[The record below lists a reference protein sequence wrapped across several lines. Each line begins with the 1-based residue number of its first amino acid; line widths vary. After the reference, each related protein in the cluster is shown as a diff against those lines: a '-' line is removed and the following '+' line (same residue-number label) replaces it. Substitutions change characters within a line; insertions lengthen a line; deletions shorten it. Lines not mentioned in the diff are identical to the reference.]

1 MGDFLLKPSGHA
13 GSPTQPPSFRYNSDS
28 TDWLKLKE
36 EMKAIKCQLAA
47 LNPEIMYQP
56 NQQTARRYS
65 EISGDNSV
73 KSKAKRFGFE
83 SENGSIVRIKNLSQA
98 ASANVSKH

>member
-1 MGDFLLKPSGHA
+1 MLK
-13 GSPTQPPSFRYNSDS
+13 

-65 EISGDNSV
+65 EVSADHSV

-98 ASANVSKH
+98 ASSNATKH

>member
-1 MGDFLLKPSGHA
+1 LENYIPVSGSILPLKVILK
-13 GSPTQPPSFRYNSDS
+13 

-56 NQQTARRYS
+56 NQQTVRRYS
-65 EISGDNSV
+65 EISGDHSV

-98 ASANVSKH
+98 ASANVTKH